1 MFFGLIKTKKDKKI
15 EELQAELDRLKAC
28 LMPSKFECRNL
39 NVETYVADFMVPF
52 EQQDCVPDEYVN
64 KVLTNKMLEVV
75 ENNLVVEHT
84 DDYQRC
90 CTYYRA
96 ILKVVKDK

>member
-15 EELQAELDRLKAC
+15 EELQVELDRLKTC
-28 LMPSKFECRNL
+28 LVPPKFEWRNL
-39 NVETYVADFMVPF
+39 NVETYLSDFMIPF
-52 EQQDCVPDEYVN
+52 EQQDLIPDGYIN
-64 KVLTNKMLEVV
+64 RVLTNKMLEVV
-75 ENNLVVEHT
+75 EKNIVVEHT

-96 ILKVVKDK
+96 KLKVVKDE

>member
-15 EELQAELDRLKAC
+15 EELQTELDRLRTC
-28 LMPSKFECRNL
+28 LLPTKFECRNL
-39 NVETYVADFMVPF
+39 NVETYLADFMIPF
-52 EQQDCVPDEYVN
+52 EQQDLIPDGYVN
-64 KVLTNKMLEVV
+64 RVLTNKMLEVV
-75 ENNLVVEHT
+75 EKNIVVEHT

-96 ILKVVKDK
+96 KLKVVIDK

>member
-15 EELQAELDRLKAC
+15 EELQTELDRLRTC
-28 LMPSKFECRNL
+28 LLPPKFECRNL
-39 NVETYVADFMVPF
+39 NVETYLADFMIPF
-52 EQQDCVPDEYVN
+52 EQQDLIPDGYVN
-64 KVLTNKMLEVV
+64 RILTNKMLEVV
-75 ENNLVVEHT
+75 EKNIVVEHT

-96 ILKVVKDK
+96 KLKVVIDK